1 MHRQEHLGRVRE
13 RRGQPHEAAAPR
25 AIGSA
30 PAGRT
35 TAHTVTVRS
44 VRLNLAGHPPVLAA
58 SAALLLVTLVSCF
71 SNRGSSDVTTITFD
85 GQTHTINGEVTC
97 SAQPDGKLVILA
109 ADGVQKTVR
118 VLLRREHRL
127 VVEKVGLRFLD
138 VSGFTDTSS
147 EMWATKV
154 DNTYK
159 IDGRMPPNT
168 GEMTSHQFE
177 IETTCRNEVPPP
189 YAPPPPRGAP

>member
-1 MHRQEHLGRVRE
+1 
-13 RRGQPHEAAAPR
+13 
-25 AIGSA
+25 
-30 PAGRT
+30 
-35 TAHTVTVRS
+35 
-44 VRLNLAGHPPVLAA
+44 
-58 SAALLLVTLVSCF
+58 
-71 SNRGSSDVTTITFD
+71 
-85 GQTHTINGEVTC
+85 TC

-138 VSGFTDTSS
+138 VSGFTDASS

-154 DNTYK
+154 DNTYN